1 MFNKNGSRE
10 NSYEYLTSSNKKLD
24 DFNKRASAIV
34 NQIMTENTSISKHAK
49 NIIELNNLLIEE
61 NRVLLAENTELKRI
75 LNGLNDMVY
84 VTCPHCHS
92 DQNIITSKDNE
103 GDTIISKLIT
113 KGDCITTCRICGE
126 TYKVYNGSIQIETSK
141 E

>member
-1 MFNKNGSRE
+1 MFNKNGSKE

-75 LNGLNDMVY
+75 LNGVNDMIY

-92 DQNIITSKDNE
+92 DQNIITSKHNE

-113 KGDCITTCRICGE
+113 VGECVTTCRICGE
-126 TYKVYNGSIQIETSK
+126 TYKVYNGAIKIETSK

>member
-1 MFNKNGSRE
+1 MFNENGSKE

-75 LNGLNDMVY
+75 LSGVTNMIY

-92 DQNIITSKDNE
+92 DQNIITSKHNE

-113 KGDCITTCRICGE
+113 VGECVTTCRICGE
-126 TYKVYNGSIQIETSK
+126 TYKVYNGAIKIETSK